1 MNKIIFQLALLGFF
15 ISMVLFG
22 ITSMP
27 LLEVMVKAFVVCI
40 SIILGGIAIIT
51 IVRFSKPPDGK
62 NKSPE
67 TGEGHETPKQQS
79 MNQVKAKDPAA
90 GKNTYNQKQKEKPL
104 PA

>member
-27 LLEVMVKAFVVCI
+27 LLEVMVKSFMVCI
-40 SIILGGIAIIT
+40 SIILGGIAILT
-51 IVRFSKPPDGK
+51 ILRFSKPPDEN

-67 TGEGHETPKQQS
+67 TGESLETPKQQS
-79 MNQVKAKDPAA
+79 MNQVRVKDPVA
-90 GKNTYNQKQKEKPL
+90 GKNTNTQKQKEKPQ